1 MKDLLI
7 IVVEERKTL
16 LRGLL
21 FSFVVILPF
30 TFIPTLIEHGWVKEF
45 LINRLYP
52 SVGYALGFAALIVIA
67 AVVQNYNNLRRRKRL
82 FDRPAFTAL
91 NFYGRLDGVGSI
103 VRELE
108 TFLLGEVG
116 GYYYRL
122 NLVDVDKPEHGLE
135 IVPFIDLRGDMKM
148 EKILIRA
155 LGFRRVY
162 FFGLVVPLNEQVLN
176 DRSFIS
182 AKLEELSS
190 KFHELNVKPLEFAEA
205 DLDD

>member
-21 FSFVVILPF
+21 FSFAAILPF

-45 LINRLYP
+45 LIARLYP
-52 SVGYALGFAALIVIA
+52 STGYALGFAALIVIA
-67 AVVQNYNNLRRRKRL
+67 AVVQNYNNLRRRKKL
-82 FDRPAFTAL
+82 FDKPAFTAL
-91 NFYGRLDGVGSI
+91 NFYGRLDGLGSI

-122 NLVDVDKPEHGLE
+122 NLVDVDKPEQGLE
-135 IVPFIDLRGDMKM
+135 IVPFIDLEGDRKM
-148 EKILIRA
+148 EKTLVRA
-155 LGFRRVY
+155 FGFRRVF
-162 FFGLVVPLNEQVLN
+162 FFGLMVPLNEQVLN
-176 DRSFIS
+176 DRSFIRNT
-182 AKLEELSS
+182 LEELSS
-190 KFHELNVKPLEFAEA
+190 KFQELNVKPLELTEA